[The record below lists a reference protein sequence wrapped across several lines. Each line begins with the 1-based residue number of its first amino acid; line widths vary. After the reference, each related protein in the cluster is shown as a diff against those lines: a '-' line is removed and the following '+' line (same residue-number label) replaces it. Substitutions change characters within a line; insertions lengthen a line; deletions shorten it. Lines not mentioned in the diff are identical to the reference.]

1 MSSIKFRGY
10 SGGKQGISL
19 PDMTPFAGVIFLL
32 VCFYAITTQF
42 KAPKIG
48 NVALDELPYCS
59 GSSCLPENAEAVI
72 GLDANG
78 RYSFSLSGPLFQS
91 ITIQKVAATQGIT
104 FSALQRS
111 KLSQID
117 YLDVDIRALPAVLD
131 RQSDK
136 QFSLLSRKL
145 HPLGEKQLV
154 ACLMTSKKVIQTL
167 VHKPSYVA
175 LLIHTETSASKV
187 MHLIGLLQEQGIN
200 RYNLKLQD
208 SPEYA
213 IKR

>member
-1 MSSIKFRGY
+1 MRNHPTKGL
-10 SGGKQGISL
+10 SL
-19 PDMTPFAGVIFLL
+19 PDMTPFASVLFLM

-42 KAPKIG
+42 KAPRIG
-48 NVALDELPYCS
+48 NVALEELPYRS
-59 GSSCLPENAEAVI
+59 GSSCLPENAEAII
-72 GLDANG
+72 GLNTNG
-78 RYSFSLSGPLFQS
+78 RYSFSLSGPMFQS

-104 FSALQRS
+104 FSTLQRS

-117 YLDVDIRALPAVLD
+117 YLDVDIRVLPAVLD

-167 VHKPSYVA
+167 VHKTSYVS
-175 LLIHTETSASKV
+175 LLIHAETSASKV
-187 MHLIGLLQEQGIN
+187 MHLIGLLQKQGIN

-208 SPEYA
+208 SPEYVT
-213 IKR
+213 KR